1 MLNSLIY
8 LIRRYETT
16 DVKSLVLL
24 CGFLLALRAGLA
36 LRPLYGQAPTAK
48 SAAGFQLVD
57 NFEGLTVGA
66 LNNQNG
72 WHATSG
78 VTVASDP
85 ANAANRVLVASI
97 GNFQAYKA
105 LPTAIAADTST
116 GTLHFRLRRNGH
128 IDGFAGASALAAP
141 QDWSSFETQFGGQS
155 AQAANEFVARDG
167 AQADV
172 LSNNFSDQTWY
183 CVWLVTN
190 NASDNYQ
197 VYVKGG
203 AYAQPTQLNA
213 AGKTLFSFRNGGS
226 APLLTFL
233 TRVSSKSQGSLY
245 LDDIYVDPTSQ
256 NLALPG
262 NDCNSTSTDTTPPV
276 VNWTSPVGN
285 TAVYNVACAAT
296 VPLEVTATD
305 VSGVNRVEFSRWD
318 AVNSVTVPLSIDT
331 TPPYQ
336 SSIDVCSLNMEWNE
350 IDAHAFDNF
359 GNEAIVNIWI
369 YRTQPPP
376 SAGFDAWPQSGPA
389 PLTSSM
395 HIVSLENINSC
406 AWDYGDGTTGTSCAA
421 YHDHIYTTAG
431 TYTVKLTVSGP
442 GGSNSTTRSNYI
454 SVTGIAAQFSAT
466 AYSVAESAGVVNI
479 QVSLNAASGNVVSIN
494 YATANGTATAGSD
507 YTTQSGTLTFNPGET
522 VKTFSVPIMDDAV
535 DEPDETVNLI
545 LSNPTNAML
554 GTPVNATLTIL
565 DNDNS
570 LPPPPTVN
578 FSANPTS
585 GNKPLTVNF
594 TDQST
599 GSITGWSWN
608 FGDSGT
614 STQQTA
620 SHIYNNA
627 GDYTVVLTVS
637 GPGGSNTKTQTN
649 YIHVSEPA
657 QPPTADFS
665 ANPLSGN
672 KPLTV
677 NFMDRSTGNITSW
690 SWNFGDGN
698 TSTEQNPSHTY
709 NNAGDYPVALTVSG
723 PGGAN
728 TKTQANYIHVS
739 EPVQPP
745 TANFSANPLSGDKPL
760 TVNFSDQSGGN
771 ITSWSWNFG
780 DGATSTQQNPSHIYN
795 AMGDYT
801 VALSVSGPGGS
812 NTKTVPNYIHV
823 SEPLGLSV
831 PTLNAIVNSEQDGNY
846 VIAWPSI
853 ANVASYELQ
862 EQLNNGNWNTI
873 YRGSATSY
881 QLTSKTAGTWCY
893 HIRSNNSSN
902 NSAWSVPQCTT
913 VTIPAT
919 APSLALPDH
928 VLALPGS
935 TVVLPIRYTANG
947 NNVFALL
954 FSINYDQTKLR
965 FNPIDS
971 NGDGIPDA
979 VQFSNVFPAGFITS
993 VSFDANDTN
1002 AELDFIITDFSATP
1016 RVIPSA
1022 NLVSITLEVLAAS
1035 PVGVDA
1041 PVGFATASFGGTGGD
1056 IPGATDDGS
1065 VFVTDRLPF
1074 YLPLI
1079 RR

>member
-16 DVKSLVLL
+16 SVKSLVLL
-24 CGFLLALRAGLA
+24 CGFLLALRAGLS

-57 NFEGLTVGA
+57 NFEGLTLGA

-105 LPTAIAADTST
+105 LPTAIAADAST

-155 AQAANEFVARDG
+155 AQAANEFVVRDG

-190 NASDNYQ
+190 NTSDNYQ

-203 AYAQPTQLNA
+203 AYAQTTQLNA

-226 APLLTFL
+226 APLSTFL

-285 TAVYNVACAAT
+285 NGVYNVACAAS

-318 AVNSVTVPLSIDT
+318 AVNSVTIPLSIDN

-369 YRTQPPP
+369 YRIQPPP
-376 SAGFDAWPQSGPA
+376 SAEFDAWPQSGSA

-395 HIVSLENINSC
+395 HIVSIENINSC
-406 AWDYGDGTTGTSCAA
+406 EWDYGDGTTGTSCAA

-442 GGSNSTTRSNYI
+442 GGSDTKTRSNYI
-454 SVTGIAAQFSAT
+454 SVTGITAQFSAT
-466 AYSVAESAGVVNI
+466 AYSVAESAGVANI
-479 QVSLNAASGNVVSIN
+479 QVSLNDASGNVVSIN
-494 YATANGTATAGSD
+494 YAAANGTATAGSD
-507 YTTQSGTLTFNPGET
+507 YTTQSGTLTFSPGET
-522 VKTFSVPIMDDAV
+522 VKTFSVPILDDAV

-545 LSNPTNAML
+545 LSNPTNATL
-554 GTPVNATLTIL
+554 GTPTDATLTIL
-565 DNDNS
+565 DNDNP
-570 LPPPPTVN
+570 LPPTPTAN

-614 STQQTA
+614 STQQTP

-649 YIHVSEPA
+649 YIHVS
-657 QPPTADFS
+657 D
-665 ANPLSGN
+665 
-672 KPLTV
+672 
-677 NFMDRSTGNITSW
+677 
-690 SWNFGDGN
+690 
-698 TSTEQNPSHTY
+698 
-709 NNAGDYPVALTVSG
+709 
-723 PGGAN
+723 
-728 TKTQANYIHVS
+728 
-739 EPVQPP
+739 PVQPP

-760 TVNFSDQSGGN
+760 TVNFRDQSGGN

-801 VALSVSGPGGS
+801 VVLSVSGPDGS
-812 NTKTVPNYIHV
+812 NTKTAPNYIHV

-846 VIAWPSI
+846 IIAWPSI

-902 NSAWSVPQCTT
+902 NSEWSVPQCTT
-913 VTIPAT
+913 VAIPAT

-928 VLALPGS
+928 VFALRGS
-935 TVVLPIRYTANG
+935 TVVLPLHYTANG
-947 NNVFALL
+947 NNVSALL

-1016 RVIPSA
+1016 RAIPSA
-1022 NLVSITLEVLAAS
+1022 NLVYITLEVLAAS

-1065 VFVTDRLPF
+1065 VFVTDKLPF